1 MQTTLLSK
9 QGFKELR
16 KEIRQ
21 LEGEIKAST
30 NQLKELGRV
39 KSRDDKLLRS
49 DLVSALE
56 ISQAKLITLQSTLDS
71 AKPLPRRRDRLR
83 VALGSVVDLVDQHG
97 RLARYTIVNSLEANP
112 SDGRISVESPLGKL
126 LLNRKK
132 SELISWDFG
141 SSPKQLRLVD
151 VR

>member
-21 LEGEIKAST
+21 LEAEIKTLTS
-30 NQLKELGRV
+30 QLKELGRA
-39 KSRDDKLLRS
+39 KSRDDKLRRS

-56 ISQAKLITLQSTLDS
+56 MSQSKLISLQATLDT
-71 AKPLPRRRDRLR
+71 AKPLPRKRDRLR
-83 VALGSVVDLVDQHG
+83 VALGSAVDLVDQHG
-97 RLARYTIVNSLEANP
+97 RLVRYTLVNSLEANP
-112 SDGRISVESPLGKL
+112 SDGRISIESPLGKL

-132 SELISWDFG
+132 SESISWEFG
-141 SSPKQLRLVD
+141 ANSKQLRLVD
-151 VR
+151 IR